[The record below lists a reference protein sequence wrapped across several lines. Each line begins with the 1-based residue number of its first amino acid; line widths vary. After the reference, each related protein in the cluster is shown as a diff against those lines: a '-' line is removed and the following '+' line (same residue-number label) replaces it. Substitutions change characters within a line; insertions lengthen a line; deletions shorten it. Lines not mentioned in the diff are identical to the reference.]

1 MAFIEWHWQFCIYR
15 CMTLVL
21 VLERGNNIVFGNI
34 VLVNIVFILTSWWLF
49 DGDIV
54 NSNIV
59 FNIVKDA

>member
-1 MAFIEWHWQFCIYR
+1 M
-15 CMTLVL
+15 
-21 VLERGNNIVFGNI
+21 ERGNNIVYGNI